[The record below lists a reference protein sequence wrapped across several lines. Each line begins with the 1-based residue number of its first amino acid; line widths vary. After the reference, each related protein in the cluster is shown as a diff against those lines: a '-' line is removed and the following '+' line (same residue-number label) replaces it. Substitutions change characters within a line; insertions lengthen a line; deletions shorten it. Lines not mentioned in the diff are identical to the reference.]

1 MVWMVMRLLVGLSNI
16 MASIDEELKK
26 SQEKLDEVKKQIREL
41 KEIRTNT
48 GLSFVQKNELLNL
61 DNTQQELIK
70 RIKRLYASL

>member
-1 MVWMVMRLLVGLSNI
+1 MGNI
-16 MASIDEELKK
+16 MATIDEELKK
-26 SQEKLDEVKKQIREL
+26 SQEKLEEVKKQIREL
-41 KEIRTNT
+41 KEIRTKM

>member
-1 MVWMVMRLLVGLSNI
+1 MGNI